1 MRGSAVKKLKNEN
14 DRIRTGTAWKIRKA
28 SLTLA
33 FMVTALLSVNAETYT
48 VTASP
53 PPTMIYSDIQTVQS
67 TGTITTGR
75 SSTGNRL
82 NYYYLITGAASGGDF
97 LVGSRKL
104 YLNGNKDSSW
114 LQVYL
119 RPTTGTS
126 EIGTTNI
133 PGTTFLSGTIKK
145 DEKEGPV
152 DFIAVVDPAA
162 TGASVPDG
170 VYQNTFYFS
179 LYIRPRLMAMGT
191 PTGVSVPI
199 VVKAEVSLAKVKVT
213 ITPEFCNFGSMVV
226 GGNYSVSTNLTVES
240 NRSFWI
246 TAASQHAGKLYLS
259 DTDQIPYTFSFAGTT
274 YSLDLGSVTLVT
286 NAPPGLA
293 SYYVKFGIQNLDF
306 LEPGTYSDSVT
317 FTVTTY

>member
-75 SSTGNRL
+75 SPTGNRL
-82 NYYYLITGAASGGDF
+82 NYYYLITGAKIGDF
-97 LVGSRKL
+97 SVGSRRL
-104 YLNGNKDSSW
+104 YLNGDVTSSW

-133 PGTTFLSGTIKK
+133 PGTTVLSGKIKK
-145 DEKEGPV
+145 NEKEGTV
-152 DFIAVVDPAA
+152 DFIALVDPAV

-170 VYQNTFYFS
+170 VYQNTFIFS
-179 LYIRPRLMAMGT
+179 LYIGSKLPPMGSSA
-191 PTGVSVPI
+191 GVSVPI

-213 ITPEFCNFGSMVV
+213 ITPEFCNFGSMVA

-259 DTDQIPYTFSFAGTT
+259 ATDQIPYTFSFSGTS
-274 YSLDLGSVTLVT
+274 YSLDLGSVTLVLK
-286 NAPPGLA
+286 APPGVA